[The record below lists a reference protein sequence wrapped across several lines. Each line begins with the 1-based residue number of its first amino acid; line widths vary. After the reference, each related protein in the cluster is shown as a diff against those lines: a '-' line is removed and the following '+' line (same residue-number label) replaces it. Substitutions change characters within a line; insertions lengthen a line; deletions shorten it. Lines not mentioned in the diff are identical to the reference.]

1 MGIHAPISVSVKDG
15 DMNNLFYRIVNAA
28 EQPHVGVPE
37 TEIGKYKKRN
47 RQIVNNSL
55 VFVSGSIILCFA
67 MSYFINPY
75 MHVKLKGLISTDLY
89 LYRSCYH
96 KVY

>member
-1 MGIHAPISVSVKDG
+1 MGIDAPIHVSVKEG

-47 RQIVNNSL
+47 RQLVNRSL
-55 VFVSGSIILCFA
+55 MFVSGMLSFYGCPSSF
-67 MSYFINPY
+67 
-75 MHVKLKGLISTDLY
+75 LIFLY
-89 LYRSCYH
+89 
-96 KVY
+96 

>member
-1 MGIHAPISVSVKDG
+1 MGIHAPISVSVKEG

-47 RQIVNNSL
+47 RQIVNHSL
-55 VFVSGSIILCFA
+55 VFVSGSMVNCFTI
-67 MSYFINPY
+67 SFTFCRI
-75 MHVKLKGLISTDLY
+75 KLKE
-89 LYRSCYH
+89 
-96 KVY
+96 